1 MASQI
6 PGKGL
11 RANAFGLTVVRA
23 AAVLPATTTATIF
36 NVTGR
41 VIVTNILGE
50 VTTAMSATATTLAL
64 NFLSTPAGTNGDIG
78 AAVAVTSLPVGSFYG
93 APTVGSTAVV
103 GPLVVQNNEFVLN
116 TGIIRITT
124 SATNTGAMSW
134 YVNYVPL
141 TDGSSITAA

>member
-1 MASQI
+1 MVAQI
-6 PGKGL
+6 SGKGL
-11 RANAFGLTVVRA
+11 RLNTFGLTVSRA

-50 VTTAMSATATTLAL
+50 VTTVMSATATTLAL
-64 NFLSTPAGTNGDIG
+64 NFLSTPAGTNADIG
-78 AAVAVTSLPVGSFYG
+78 AAVAVTSLAVGSFYA

-103 GPLVVQNNEFVLN
+103 GPMVVQNNEFILN